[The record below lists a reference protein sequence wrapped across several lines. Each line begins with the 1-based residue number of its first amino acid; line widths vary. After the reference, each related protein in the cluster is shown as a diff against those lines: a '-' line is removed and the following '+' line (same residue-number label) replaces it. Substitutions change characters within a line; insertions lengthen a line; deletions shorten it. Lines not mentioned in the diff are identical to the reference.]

1 MKNKYKA
8 LLMLTKIIGK
18 NDPLYLLAI
27 LANSILPALGT
38 LVNVYVPMIF
48 IGQITN
54 PSPIAD
60 FTNQIIILIIVKFG
74 LTSLTRIANRREFVR
89 RRAINEYIS
98 FEISKKAMD
107 LAYYNIEESHVL
119 DLKEKASA
127 AISFGSLHSLLFC
140 LKDIIQGLS
149 TMVGTAII
157 IISFS
162 PYLVGFSL
170 LISILIII
178 VDNKLSR
185 YTQEFD
191 QSIVDVNRRFSYY
204 FSLMGGPSFQK
215 EIRVYDMGDLIQAK
229 TGIYLDRMMKRFND
243 KFSYEANANAVKI
256 LLESIIRLVSYSYVA
271 MRTLSNSFGPQISFG
286 EFSVIIGANEN
297 FMKSFQTMFA
307 ETADFLISL
316 KNLEPLYEF
325 MNLEVDPEEELK
337 EAGDFESLEFKNVSF
352 TYPGSD
358 RLILDDISF
367 KINKGEKIS
376 IVGINNAG
384 KTTIVKLIFRFFEI
398 DKGEI
403 LYNGRNINQ
412 YQKESLYKKI
422 SAVLQDF
429 AIMPFSIKENIV
441 GTKDYNKEKIDQ
453 ILNEL
458 ELKEKVDSLDKGL
471 DTYLNK
477 DIFED
482 ATDFSLGQK
491 QKLAIGRCL
500 YQNPD
505 LIILDEPTAS
515 LDPLAEAKIYEN
527 FNQMTKGKTAI
538 FISHRMSSSRFTDKI
553 LVLDEGK
560 VKAFD
565 SHKNLMK
572 TDNIYSRLYNSQ
584 AKYYTNWVYSPNK
597 MTSYY

>member
-27 LANSILPALGT
+27 LANSILPAMGT

-60 FTNQIIILIIVKFG
+60 FTNQIIILIIVKFA

-204 FSLMGGPSFQK
+204 FSLMAGPSFQK
-215 EIRVYDMGDLIQAK
+215 EIRVYDMGDLIDNK
-229 TGIYLDRMMKRFND
+229 TGLYLNNMMARFSD

-256 LLESIIRLVSYSYVA
+256 FLESIIRLVSYSYVA
-271 MRTLSNSFGPQISFG
+271 MRTLSEAYGPQISFG
-286 EFSVIIGANEN
+286 EFSLIIGANEN
-297 FMKSFQTMFA
+297 FMSSFQKMFA
-307 ETADFLISL
+307 ETADFLINL
-316 KNLEPLYEF
+316 KNLEPMYDF
-325 MNLEVDPEEELK
+325 INLDIEK
-337 EAGDFESLEFKNVSF
+337 EANQKIADDFESLEFKNVSF
-352 TYPGSD
+352 AYPNSD

-367 KINKGEKIS
+367 KINKGDKIS
-376 IVGINNAG
+376 IVGVNNAG

-398 DKGEI
+398 DSGEI
-403 LYNGRNINQ
+403 LYNGININK

-429 AIMPFSIKENIV
+429 AIMPFTIKENII

-500 YQNPD
+500 YQNPE

-527 FNQMTKGKTAI
+527 FNQMTTGKTAI

-553 LVLDEGK
+553 LVIDEGK
-560 VKAFD
+560 VLAFD

-572 TDNIYSRLYNSQ
+572 YDNIYSRLYKSQ
-584 AKYYTNWVYSPNK
+584 AKYYTK
-597 MTSYY
+597 

>member
-8 LLMLTKIIGK
+8 LAMLTKIIGK
-18 NDPLYLLAI
+18 NDPLYLLAL
-27 LANSILPALGT
+27 LANSILPALDT

-48 IGQITN
+48 IGQFTN
-54 PSPIAD
+54 PKPLSNFIR
-60 FTNQIIILIIVKFG
+60 QVIILIIVKFT
-74 LTSLTRIANRREFVR
+74 LKTLSRIANRREFVR
-89 RRAINEYIS
+89 RLAINEYVS

-107 LAYYNIEESHVL
+107 LSYYNIENPHVL
-119 DLKEKASA
+119 DLKEKAGA
-127 AISFGSLHSLLFC
+127 AISFGSLHNLLAC

-215 EIRVYDMGDLIQAK
+215 EIRVYDMGDLIQTK
-229 TGIYLDRMMKRFND
+229 TGIYLDHMMKRFND

-271 MRTLSNSFGPQISFG
+271 MRTLSAAYGPQISFG

-307 ETADFLISL
+307 ETADFLINL

-325 MNLEVDPEEELK
+325 MNLEVDPEEKLK
-337 EAGDFESLEFKNVSF
+337 EASDFESLEFKNVSF
-352 TYPGSD
+352 TYSGSD

-398 DKGEI
+398 DKGDI
-403 LYNGRNINQ
+403 LYNGVNI
-412 YQKESLYKKI
+412 KEYKKDSLYKKI

-429 AIMPFSIKENIV
+429 AVMPFTIKENIIA
-441 GTKDYNKEKIDQ
+441 NKAFDNKKLDK
-453 ILNEL
+453 ILNDLDLTERITGL
-458 ELKEKVDSLDKGL
+458 EKGI

-477 DIFED
+477 EIYDN
-482 ATDFSLGQK
+482 ATDLSLGQK
-491 QKLAIGRCL
+491 QKLAIARCL
-500 YQNPD
+500 YQNPE

-527 FNQMTKGKTAI
+527 FNQMTTDKTAI
-538 FISHRMSSSRFTDKI
+538 FISHRMSSSKFTDKI
-553 LVLDEGK
+553 LLLDEGK

-565 SHKNLMK
+565 SHNNLMK
-572 TDNIYSRLYNSQ
+572 YDNIYSRLYKSQ
-584 AKYYTNWVYSPNK
+584 AKYYTS
-597 MTSYY
+597 